1 MIKERLT
8 RGTLFYKIYLYYQ
21 LYFRYKIFYKKKN
34 YSQFDEDLFIKD
46 FFLNKAPG
54 KFVDIGCF
62 HPIRYNNTYL
72 LYKSGWRGVN
82 IDLNPVCID
91 MFNII
96 RKNDKN
102 ICSVIGEKNE
112 NVKVYIEHL
121 FSAANTT
128 DKEIYEKDQK
138 KNKLFKNIINSKMRK
153 FDDIVKEKF
162 DFLNI
167 DVEGIDYDILKTINL
182 VFYQPKLICIEI
194 LENKEKNKIFK
205 YLEENNYSFC
215 KKLRVSYFFKL
226 NSFNG

>member
-1 MIKERLT
+1 M
-8 RGTLFYKIYLYYQ
+8 
-21 LYFRYKIFYKKKN
+21 
-34 YSQFDEDLFIKD
+34 
-46 FFLNKAPG
+46 
-54 KFVDIGCF
+54 DIGCF

-72 LYKSGWRGVN
+72 LYKSGWRGIN

-96 RKNDKN
+96 RKNDEN
-102 ICSVIGEKNE
+102 ICSVIGEKNG

-128 DKEIYEKDQK
+128 DKQIYEKDQK

-167 DVEGIDYDILKTINL
+167 DVEGIDYDILKKINL
-182 VFYQPKLICIEI
+182 VFYQPKLVCIEI
-194 LENKEKNKIFK
+194 LENKEKNKIFQ
-205 YLEENNYSFC
+205 YLEKNNYSFC

-226 NSFNG
+226 NSFNR